1 VEEIGDPTVD
11 AGKILNLSRRFEP
24 LDDSL
29 SPWCRRTRIFRPVVQ
44 PLVLSTLDPQTRA
57 LARGAL
63 GLELVGDHDARR
75 SSRLLETPAA
85 WRTVTTSD
93 LSAKKL
99 NLRFQ
104 LLPVQTEAEKDGGQD
119 AGLRAGEISG
129 EYGSSFGKILSSAI
143 AVDGLDAASRAA

>member
-1 VEEIGDPTVD
+1 MIRSRLGVAGREFSARLFSPRVVD
-11 AGKILNLSRRFEP
+11 ARSADPCPCARR
-24 LDDSL
+24 
-29 SPWCRRTRIFRPVVQ
+29 R
-44 PLVLSTLDPQTRA
+44 
-57 LARGAL
+57 

-75 SSRLLETPAA
+75 SSPLLETPAA